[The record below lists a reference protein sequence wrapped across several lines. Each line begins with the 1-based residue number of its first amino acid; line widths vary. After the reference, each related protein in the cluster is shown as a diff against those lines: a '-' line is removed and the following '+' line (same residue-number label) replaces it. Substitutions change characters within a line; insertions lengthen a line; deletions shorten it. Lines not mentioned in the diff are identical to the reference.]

1 MKSTKLFFTTLI
13 FILISNLSFTDDY
26 TDDAAEVDYYV
37 PGILA
42 NDAMSQVN
50 FLLCFMES
58 INFSTFVNK
67 GVYKALTDEA
77 KCESASGADA
87 ASEAA
92 SATGSSASGGGAG
105 AGANTVDAT
114 EYTTGIYTGVTSG
127 NEVQG
132 KGWVDIELEMGQNDT
147 TVPTT
152 AFLSTT
158 VTADKSSTNRFGTF
172 TMRYDLRNKQANL
185 AIGLTSAGISI
196 NQGYL
201 NVNNTTIQYRE
212 TGMQGPDRVIIA
224 DLANSNNIQ
233 GFMQTILRIAGGGG
247 MTTYAVRHQVQVNEG
262 ADRYCQK
269 FSSANEYSQGGNG
282 LWTEGSA
289 ISESNLATAI
299 TNAQNGGG
307 FVDTDGGT
315 AATITGEHCWDTR
328 RSAAKRVVYEY
339 GTYKNS
345 DGSRADLTTPSMSLE
360 ANTTDNGSLSAPIW
374 SHASYWGVHV
384 NPTDRVNVTDS
395 TVFKNKRNS

>member
-1 MKSTKLFFTTLI
+1 MKTIKLFFTTLT

-105 AGANTVDAT
+105 TGTNAVDAT
-114 EYTTGIYTGVTSG
+114 EYTTGIYTGETSG
-127 NEVQG
+127 NTVQG
-132 KGWVDIELEMGQNDT
+132 KGWVDIELEMGQNGT
-147 TVPTT
+147 IVPTT

-172 TMRYDLRNKQANL
+172 TMRYDLRNKQIQIAQ
-185 AIGLTSAGISI
+185 GLPTAGISI

-224 DLANSNNIQ
+224 DLADANNIQ
-233 GFMQTILRIAGGGG
+233 GFMQTILRVAGGGG

-282 LWTEGSA
+282 LWTEGAA
-289 ISESNLATAI
+289 ISETNLATAI

-345 DGSRADLTTPSMSLE
+345 DG
-360 ANTTDNGSLSAPIW
+360 
-374 SHASYWGVHV
+374 
-384 NPTDRVNVTDS
+384 
-395 TVFKNKRNS
+395 